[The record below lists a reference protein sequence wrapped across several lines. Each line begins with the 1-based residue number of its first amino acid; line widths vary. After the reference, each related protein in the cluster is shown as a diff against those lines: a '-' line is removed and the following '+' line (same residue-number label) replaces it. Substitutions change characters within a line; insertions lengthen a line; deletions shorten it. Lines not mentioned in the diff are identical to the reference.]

1 MKRQSS
7 ELMEQNPWNIV
18 QFKVIVSIIIILKDK
33 TSKYRLNKVHL
44 NSQWKLCKIIVFRV
58 YILLWI

>member
-1 MKRQSS
+1 MNKREILMKRQSS

-44 NSQWKLCKIIVFRV
+44 IHNENFAK
-58 YILLWI
+58 